1 MAVRRKASVKKL
13 RQDKKRRLH
22 NIKIRQD
29 LKNTLK
35 KFQAL
40 IAAKNLTEAKTFIKQ
55 VSSRLDKAA
64 KKGIIHKGLANRK
77 KSRLA
82 KQLLKAA

>member
-22 NIKIRQD
+22 NIKIRQE

-40 IAAKNLTEAKTFIKQ
+40 LAAKNLTEAKSFIQQ
-55 VSSRLDKAA
+55 VFSKLDKSA
-64 KKGIIHKGLANRK
+64 KKGIVHKGFADRK

>member
-1 MAVRRKASVKKL
+1 MAIRRRASIKTR
-13 RQDKKRRLH
+13 RQEKKRHLH

-40 IAAKNLTEAKTFIKQ
+40 IAAKNLTEAETFIKQ
-55 VSSRLDKAA
+55 VFSKLDKAA
-64 KKGIIHKGLANRK
+64 KKSIIHKRQSDRK

-82 KQLLKAA
+82 KQLLKKA